1 MQRSDLSSGILALAF
16 GLIASSCYGGAAL
29 DSGSAGETSASGSSE
44 STAVTGVDSD
54 AEAGTGE
61 TGDPTGGPPALP
73 EVPAPTLRRLTTAEF
88 KHSVE
93 DLLGPV
99 TLSPIEADS
108 VQEGFFAVGNARVAL
123 SPAGVALYEKA
134 IDEATTQAF
143 ADPARVATIVACV
156 PALPTDT
163 VCLRDAIASFGRRA
177 WRRPLAATELE
188 QYLGIATT
196 VGAETGD
203 GVVGLRHALW
213 GLLQSPHFLYRTEL
227 GAPADDGRLAFSSYE
242 MASRLA
248 FTLWSTVPD
257 ELLLDAAERG
267 ELVTTA
273 GVEAQATR
281 MLADPRARQGV
292 ANFVRELYE
301 LWLLDE
307 KVKDPVTFPEW
318 TPTLR
323 AVMRDELRARIEDV
337 VFTAPGDFF
346 SLYDSRKV
354 FVNNELALLY
364 GLPTVLPDA
373 FREAM
378 LPEDS
383 ARRGLIGSGLML
395 AMNSLPART
404 SATARGAF
412 IAEALLCRTVPP
424 PPPEVDTDLDKP
436 EMEDPGA
443 KTLREKLEPHRAD
456 PACSGCHNITDPL
469 GLALEHFD
477 TIGRYRE
484 FDQGLVIDASG
495 DLDGLPFLDGA
506 ELATRLREHPEVAR
520 CLVRKLATYT
530 AGRVPAYAELETL
543 AALEDALG
551 FEGNRFDRLLFA
563 LVTHDDFRFAH
574 PPGSQIA
581 PDEEGEMP

>member
-1 MQRSDLSSGILALAF
+1 MQRSDQSSGVLALAF
-16 GLIASSCYGGAAL
+16 GLIASSCYGG
-29 DSGSAGETSASGSSE
+29 SAGETSASGSSE
-44 STAVTGVDSD
+44 GTAVTGVDGG

-61 TGDPTGGPPALP
+61 TGDPTGGPAAPP

-88 KHSVE
+88 RHSVE

-99 TLSPIEADS
+99 TLSPVEADS

-412 IAEALLCRTVPP
+412 IAEALLCRTVPL

-436 EMEDPGA
+436 DMEDPGPR
-443 KTLREKLEPHRAD
+443 TLREKLEPHRAD

>member
-1 MQRSDLSSGILALAF
+1 MQRSGLSPGVLALTF
-16 GLIASSCYGGAAL
+16 SLIAPACYSGTAL
-29 DSGSAGETSASGSSE
+29 DSSGAGDAGPGGGSSE
-44 STAVTGVDSD
+44 STAGTGVDSG

-61 TGDPTGGPPALP
+61 TGEPPALP
-73 EVPAPTLRRLTTAEF
+73 KVPAPTLRRLTTAEF
-88 KHSVE
+88 QHSVA

-108 VQEGFFAVGNARVAL
+108 VQAGFFAVGNATVAL

-134 IDEATTQAF
+134 LEEATTQAF
-143 ADPARVATIVACV
+143 ADPAHVATIVACV

-177 WRRPLAATELE
+177 WRRPLSATELE
-188 QYLGIATT
+188 RYLNIATT

-213 GLLQSPHFLYRTEL
+213 GVLQSPHFLYRVEL

-248 FTLWSTVPD
+248 FTLWNTVPD
-257 ELLLDAAERG
+257 EALLDAAEQG
-267 ELVTTA
+267 LLVTSD
-273 GVEAQATR
+273 GIEAAATR

-307 KVKDPVTFPEW
+307 KVKDPTTFPEW

-323 AVMRDELRARIEDV
+323 AAMRDELRARIEDV

-364 GLPTVLPDA
+364 GLPTVEPDA
-373 FREAM
+373 LREAM

-436 EMEDPGA
+436 DMEDPGP
-443 KTLREKLEPHRAD
+443 KTLREMLEPHRAN
-456 PACSGCHNITDPL
+456 PACAGCHNITDPL

-477 TIGRYRE
+477 TVGRYRE

-530 AGRVPAYAELETL
+530 AGRVPVFAELETL

-563 LVTHDDFRFAH
+563 LVTHDDFRFAN
-574 PPGSQIA
+574 PPDSQIA
-581 PDEEGEMP
+581 PDEGEMP

>member
-1 MQRSDLSSGILALAF
+1 MQRSDLSLGVLALAF
-16 GLIASSCYGGAAL
+16 GLIAPACYSGASL
-29 DSGSAGETSASGSSE
+29 
-44 STAVTGVDSD
+44 DSD
-54 AEAGTGE
+54 AAAATGPGDSEGPSTSPGTSSDSGAEVGTGE
-61 TGDPTGGPPALP
+61 TGEPPALP

-88 KHSVE
+88 KHSVT

-99 TLSPIEADS
+99 TMPPVEADS
-108 VQEGFFAVGNARVAL
+108 SQEGFFAVGNARVAL

-134 IDEATTQAF
+134 LEDATVQAF
-143 ADPARVATIVACV
+143 ADPTNVAAIVACV

-177 WRRPLAATELE
+177 WRRPLTATEIDR
-188 QYLGIATT
+188 YLAIATT

-203 GVVGLRHALW
+203 GVIGLRHALW
-213 GLLQSPHFLYRTEL
+213 GVLQSPHFLYRVEL
-227 GAPADDGRLAFSSYE
+227 GTPDTDGRLAFSSYE

-248 FTLWSTVPD
+248 FTLWNTVPD
-257 ELLLDAAERG
+257 DALLDAAERD
-267 ELVTTA
+267 ELRTTNGIA
-273 GVEAQATR
+273 AQTTR

-307 KVKDPVTFPEW
+307 KVKDPVMFPEW

-323 AVMRDELRARIEDV
+323 AAMRDELRARIEDV
-337 VFTAPGDFF
+337 VFTAPDDFF

-364 GLPTVLPDA
+364 GLPTVEPDA
-373 FREAM
+373 WHEAM

-383 ARRGLIGSGLML
+383 PRRGLIGSALML

-436 EMEDPGA
+436 DVEDPGP
-443 KTLREKLEPHRAD
+443 KTLREKLEPHRAN
-456 PACSGCHNITDPL
+456 PTCAGCHNITDPL

-477 TIGRYRE
+477 TVGRYRE

-495 DLDGLPFLDGA
+495 DLDGLYFLDGA

-520 CLVRKLATYT
+520 CLVKKLSTYT
-530 AGRVPAYAELETL
+530 AGRLPALAELETL

-563 LVTHDDFRFAH
+563 LVTHDDFRFAN
-574 PPGSQIA
+574 PAGSAIA
-581 PDEEGEMP
+581 AEGEMP

>member
-1 MQRSDLSSGILALAF
+1 MQRSGLSPGVLALTF
-16 GLIASSCYGGAAL
+16 SLIAPACYSGTAL
-29 DSGSAGETSASGSSE
+29 DSSGAGDAGPGGSSE
-44 STAVTGVDSD
+44 STAGTGVDSG

-61 TGDPTGGPPALP
+61 TGEPPALP
-73 EVPAPTLRRLTTAEF
+73 KVPAPTLRRLTTAEF
-88 KHSVE
+88 QHSVA

-108 VQEGFFAVGNARVAL
+108 VQAGFFAVGNATVAL

-134 IDEATTQAF
+134 LEEATTQAF
-143 ADPARVATIVACV
+143 ADPAHVATIVACV

-177 WRRPLAATELE
+177 WRRPLSATELE
-188 QYLGIATT
+188 RYLNIATT

-213 GLLQSPHFLYRTEL
+213 GVLQSPHFLYRVEL

-248 FTLWSTVPD
+248 FTLWNTVPD
-257 ELLLDAAERG
+257 EALLDAAEQG
-267 ELVTTA
+267 QLVTSD
-273 GVEAQATR
+273 GIEAAATR

-307 KVKDPVTFPEW
+307 KVKDPTTFPEW

-323 AVMRDELRARIEDV
+323 AAMRDELRARIEDV

-364 GLPTVLPDA
+364 GLPTVEPDA
-373 FREAM
+373 LREAM

-436 EMEDPGA
+436 DMEDPGP
-443 KTLREKLEPHRAD
+443 KTLREMLEPHRAN
-456 PACSGCHNITDPL
+456 PACAGCHNITDPL

-477 TIGRYRE
+477 TVGRYRE

-530 AGRVPAYAELETL
+530 AGRVPVFAELETL

-563 LVTHDDFRFAH
+563 LVTHDDFRFAN
-574 PPGSQIA
+574 PPDSQIA
-581 PDEEGEMP
+581 PDEGEMP